1 MYALLVYG
9 NSLRIYRF
17 SDSQVIFKRYIVS
30 VNSHLPIMVNF
41 MCEFDKVI
49 IPVAQSNFIISVAV
63 RYFEDVTEVYN
74 QLALSKEDSFR

>member
-1 MYALLVYG
+1 
-9 NSLRIYRF
+9 
-17 SDSQVIFKRYIVS
+17 
-30 VNSHLPIMVNF
+30 MVNF